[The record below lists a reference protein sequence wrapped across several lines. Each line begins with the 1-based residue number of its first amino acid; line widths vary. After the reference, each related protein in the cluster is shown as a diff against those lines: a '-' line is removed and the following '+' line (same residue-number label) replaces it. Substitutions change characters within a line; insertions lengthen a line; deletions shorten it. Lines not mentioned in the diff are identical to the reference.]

1 MEDFVNRLI
10 QLLEHYEQTASS
22 FSDTIG
28 VQRSSLSHLLSG
40 RNKPSL
46 DLIMKIHERF
56 PEVNLYWLLKGENP
70 FLYNDEIKNNIEKIQ
85 EEITEIPESHK
96 TELNSQNQSIP
107 EIEER
112 KTKENTSPIP
122 TFDSTNS
129 IEQIVVFYKN
139 GTFKNFNPT
148 R

>member
-1 MEDFVNRLI
+1 MEDFVNRLT
-10 QLLEHYEQTASS
+10 QLFEHFEQTASS

-46 DLIMKIHERF
+46 DLIMKIHESF
-56 PEVNLYWLLKGENP
+56 PEVNLYWLLKGEEP
-70 FLYNDEIKNNIEKIQ
+70 FLCDEEVKNITEKKQ
-85 EEITEIPESHK
+85 KETTEIPELKK
-96 TELNSQNQSIP
+96 TEFAQCNQSILTTEKIKER
-107 EIEER
+107 EILQPNI
-112 KTKENTSPIP
+112 TSDHTNT
-122 TFDSTNS
+122 

-139 GTFKNFNPT
+139 GTFKNFTPT